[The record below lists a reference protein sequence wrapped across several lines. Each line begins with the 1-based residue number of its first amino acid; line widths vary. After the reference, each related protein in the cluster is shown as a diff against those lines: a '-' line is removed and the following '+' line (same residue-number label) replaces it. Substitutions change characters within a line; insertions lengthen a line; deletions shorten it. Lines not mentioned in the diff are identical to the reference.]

1 MGTARSIRNRT
12 WRVAVGL
19 LLGAAAA
26 AQGQTLR
33 LDPPEIRLAGPDASQ
48 QFLATYTGPDGVSED
63 VTSSARIQVLDAAVL
78 QVDAVRM
85 RFTGLAPG
93 EARVEARVR
102 GLTAKTVVHVG
113 RGGGDMAVR
122 FSPDVITILTIKGCN
137 SSNCHGAIAGKSG
150 FKLSLFGYDVKA
162 DHDMMVK
169 AHDGRRVDLQKPEDS
184 LLLKKPAFEI
194 PHGGGKVLPVGSH
207 DYETLLKW
215 LRQGARLDA
224 SGPTVTRLQMYP
236 PERTLI
242 AGSGDQRVLVISR
255 LSDGTTRDM
264 TTEVRYETSNDA
276 IVKLG
281 SPGSFAAG
289 APGLATIMAR
299 AMGKAATSQIGLIT
313 APSGPDF
320 RHPKPRNFIDGLV
333 FAKLRRMNI
342 PVAGRSSD
350 EEFLRRVYA
359 DAIGRVPKP
368 EERKRF
374 LADTTPDRRA
384 RLIDELLDHPEYA
397 SYRTLRLEDWF
408 RNTQLFSQGRP
419 MGVFRYWLKDQVE
432 ADRPYDELVR
442 DLLTS
447 SGDTAR
453 NPASGF
459 WLPVTDFMLNK
470 FDVKAATPMVTRLFL
485 GVRMECA
492 ECHNHPLE
500 NFTQDDFYGLA
511 AFFGQMRIKIGQG
524 VYRRTWYLD
533 ETAEVEHPST
543 KQPVLP
549 KVLAG
554 EPLTVPKD
562 DDRRSRLADWMTSPG
577 NPYFARATVN
587 RVWHSYWG
595 TGIVEPFDDFR
606 STNAPTNPEL
616 LDGLADYFIAK
627 KFSMKEL
634 DRVIFN
640 SATYQLSSKLPRT
653 AGSSEELERLLFAR
667 YRPRRLPAEVLL
679 DSISQVTGVAQTFGS
694 HPPGTLAKDVEVNDA
709 PSYFLATFGFPRRD
723 LLGQRHEAPTLS
735 QALHLMN
742 RETLKEKL
750 EPDSNLIGQ
759 LIAKGVSDEAII
771 GEFFERA
778 YSRLPRDEE
787 TGLIVS
793 HMNEEVRSGRSRRRT
808 LENVLLV
815 ILNSKEFQLNH

>member
-1 MGTARSIRNRT
+1 MGRIGS
-12 WRVAVGL
+12 RVVKGAIGL
-19 LLGAAAA
+19 LLGAVAAA
-26 AQGQTLR
+26 RGQTLR
-33 LDPPEIRLAGPDASQ
+33 FDPPEIRLAGPGASQ
-48 QFLATYTGPDGVSED
+48 QFLATYTGPGGVSED
-63 VTSSARIQVLDAAVL
+63 VTSSTDIRVLDAGIL
-78 QVDAVRM
+78 RVDRERT

-93 EARVEARVR
+93 EARVEASVR
-102 GLTAKTVVHVG
+102 GLTAKTTIQVG
-113 RGGGDMAVR
+113 QGGSDMAVR
-122 FSPDVITILTIKGCN
+122 FSPDIITILTIKGCN
-137 SSNCHGAIAGKSG
+137 SANCHGAIAGKNG

-169 AHDGRRVDLQKPEDS
+169 AHDGRRVDLRKPEES

-207 DYETLLKW
+207 DYETFLKW
-215 LRQGARLDA
+215 LRQGAHLDA
-224 SGPTVTRLQMYP
+224 GGPTVTRLEMYP

-242 AGSGDQRVLVISR
+242 AGGGTQRVVVISR
-255 LSDGTTRDM
+255 LSDRTTRDM
-264 TTEVRYETSNDA
+264 TGEVRYETSNDA
-276 IVKLG
+276 TVKLG
-281 SPGSFAAG
+281 SPGTFAG
-289 APGLATIMAR
+289 AAPGIANIMAR
-299 AMGKAATSQIGLIT
+299 AMGKAATAQIGLIT
-313 APSGPDF
+313 EPSGPGF
-320 RHPKPRNFIDGLV
+320 RHPKPNNFIDDLV
-333 FAKLRRMNI
+333 FAKLRRMNV
-342 PVAGRSSD
+342 PVATLSTD
-350 EEFLRRVYA
+350 EEFLRRVYI

-368 EERKRF
+368 EERRRF
-374 LADTTPDRRA
+374 LAGASDSNRRS

-442 DLLTS
+442 DLVTS
-447 SGDTAR
+447 IGDTSR
-453 NPASGF
+453 SPASGF

-470 FDVKAATPMVTRLFL
+470 FDAKAATPMVARLFL

-511 AFFGQMRIKIGQG
+511 SFFGQMRIKIGQG

-543 KQPVLP
+543 RQPVLP
-549 KVLAG
+549 KTLGG
-554 EPLTVPKD
+554 EPLTLPKD
-562 DDRRSRLADWMTSPG
+562 ADRRTLLAGWMTSPG

-606 STNAPTNPEL
+606 STNMPANPQL

-627 KFSMKEL
+627 KFRMKEL

-640 SATYQLSSKLPRT
+640 SAAYQLSSRLPRS
-653 AGSSEELERLLFAR
+653 AGSPEELERLLFAR

-679 DSISQVTGVAQTFGS
+679 DSISQVTGVTQPFGS
-694 HPPGTLAKDVEVNDA
+694 HPPGTLAKDVEVTDV
-709 PSYFLATFGFPRRD
+709 PPYFLATFGFPRRD

-750 EPDSNLIGQ
+750 EPDNNLIGQ
-759 LIAKGVSDEAII
+759 LIAKGGTDDEVIR
-771 GEFFERA
+771 EFFERA
-778 YSRLPRDEE
+778 YSRLPRDGE
-787 TGLIVS
+787 TALIVS
-793 HMNEEVRSGRSRRRT
+793 HMNAEIRSGRSRRRT